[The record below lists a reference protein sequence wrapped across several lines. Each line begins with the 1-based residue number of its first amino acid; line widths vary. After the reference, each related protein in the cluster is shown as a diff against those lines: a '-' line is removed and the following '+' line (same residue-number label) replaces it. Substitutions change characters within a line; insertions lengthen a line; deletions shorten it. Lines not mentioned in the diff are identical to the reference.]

1 VNKHFKTAGIIF
13 LKFLLLLAIWIISI
27 VIVDSYSNPIEQLGK
42 PSSVLLFEL
51 IPFLGILIGHLLLIH
66 FLEKSNL
73 SFIRLGQSQFV
84 QQLLVGFFW
93 GMFWLILAV
102 VPIYVLGKGQLST
115 TFTLTAAHLTVY
127 FLILLLNAAM
137 QEMLVH
143 GYLFALLQKNYSK
156 PIALVVSSI
165 FFLLLHP
172 GAIASGIVAAFNVF
186 GAGLI
191 FGLIIIR
198 FNSLLAAIIGHT
210 IWNYFGAVWLGLIPL
225 SNYPTMK
232 LMTVTGSP
240 LIIGDKNGMET
251 SITVTVTI
259 LLVLA
264 MLIFGKK
271 TQPAIEKQK

>member
-1 VNKHFKTAGIIF
+1 
-13 LKFLLLLAIWIISI
+13 
-27 VIVDSYSNPIEQLGK
+27 
-42 PSSVLLFEL
+42 
-51 IPFLGILIGHLLLIH
+51 
-66 FLEKSNL
+66 
-73 SFIRLGQSQFV
+73 
-84 QQLLVGFFW
+84 
-93 GMFWLILAV
+93 
-102 VPIYVLGKGQLST
+102 
-115 TFTLTAAHLTVY
+115 
-127 FLILLLNAAM
+127 
-137 QEMLVH
+137 
-143 GYLFALLQKNYSK
+143 
-156 PIALVVSSI
+156 
-165 FFLLLHP
+165 
-172 GAIASGIVAAFNVF
+172 VF

-232 LMTVTGSP
+232 LMTVTGST